1 MTMWCPT
8 VERSF
13 SFVCVKGAL
22 QNLYTLAWLEI
33 FVWFS
38 HKIDLFRPM
47 CKKQAAWMKMHS
59 HTLTLGGA
67 YGKAEIPG
75 LPYTKQ
81 CAAFSFCTRVSWRRK
96 EVKQYLQCLA
106 KVFIPLHFVHVLLC
120 SCLMLNCFKLLFST
134 SIYTPY
140 TIMVKQ
146 KQVFNVFANLLKLK
160 NLNDSIA

>member
-1 MTMWCPT
+1 M
-8 VERSF
+8 
-13 SFVCVKGAL
+13 
-22 QNLYTLAWLEI
+22 
-33 FVWFS
+33 WFS

-134 SIYTPY
+134 SIYTPC

-146 KQVFNVFANLLKLK
+146 KQFFNVFANLLKLK
-160 NLNDSIA
+160 NLNWLHCISIHTLIWDSWNLAQEHTYCLQMSLHFEWS